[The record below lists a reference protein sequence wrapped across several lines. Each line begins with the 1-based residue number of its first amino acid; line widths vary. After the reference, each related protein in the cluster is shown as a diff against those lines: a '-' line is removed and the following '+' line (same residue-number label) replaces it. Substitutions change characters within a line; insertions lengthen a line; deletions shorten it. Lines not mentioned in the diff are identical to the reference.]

1 MCLHDHD
8 AGAVAPPAAV
18 TRRNALAGAAVLAG
32 VSAAGVAAVAP
43 SVAAS
48 GLRSGAD
55 SRRRRPVPG
64 PLVVEGG
71 TLLDPLTGKVVEDA
85 VVVLANGSV
94 LAAGTR
100 DATRGAVAAV
110 RSRAQRIDAAG
121 SWVLPGLV
129 DSHVHVNALADAAAV
144 LHAGATTARSGS
156 STFYQDVAMRPLA
169 EWAPGSVPRMRAAGV
184 FVTPELGDTVLA
196 DPALA
201 PLAALP
207 DGVQSPSDLRYL
219 TRVNVSRGV
228 DVVKTRANP
237 RAGIAEQDPTELV
250 YDQEQI
256 AAVVSAAGRAGVLCH
271 AYSEAGIDGAVRA
284 GVQSIEHG
292 VFVGE
297 ATIARMARKG
307 TYFTPTMAAITGMA
321 SSSDPILAERG
332 RQYTGL
338 PARAVRAP
346 SRRPAR
352 LDPTQQAVVDHPGG
366 PLLVLAGPGTGKTT
380 TIVEAVAARIEAGVD
395 PEQILVLTFSR
406 KAAAELRTRITGR
419 VAPTIREPL
428 ARTFHSYAYGVLRRA
443 ALLRGDAAAAA
454 ADLGRAGRR
463 GRRAAARR
471 RRGGGRRPL
480 ARRSR
485 PGAGD
490 RRASAPSC
498 ASCCCGPPSAASAP
512 PGSPPGDRSSGATTG
527 CTPRPSRTSTR
538 GSPPS
543 PPPAGAT
550 RRATTRP
557 SWSGRRS
564 PSSTAT
570 PSCCARNA
578 TGPAGCSSTSTRT
591 PTPPRSSCWS
601 CSPAAAGT
609 WSRSATPTRP
619 STPSAA
625 PSRAASSSSPTGS
638 GTPTAGPPAGC
649 RWASAGG
656 PARSCCR
663 ISRTVA
669 EGLPGPWEHRR
680 LVPVDGTDP
689 GAAEVHVFG
698 SRGGRGGLPRRRPA
712 PRAPARRRAVVADG
726 GRRPHGRRARTAA
739 PRAVLGRRPGGGVR
753 RRPAARGPA
762 GRGAAAQRAHRA
774 PAGVRLRAGGRRRRG
789 RAGRAG
795 RRGAA
800 RLAAGRGD
808 RPRPAPA
815 ASRACG
821 SRWPRRASTP
831 RSGARPWPPRWPTR
845 RCWSRC
851 PSTSPARPAAS
862 PTSSTPAGWRWPAT
876 ARPRTCSGRCGSAA
890 GWRPGGPGRAPPAG
904 RRVPSPT
911 ATWTPWWRCS
921 TPPPGF
927 VDRLPSADVR
937 AFVAHLVRAGAAR
950 RQRRRAG
957 GGGGDGPAADRARV
971 QGARV
976 GPRLRGRR
984 AGGRVARP
992 PRADVAARHRGTGRA
1007 GLRHRRHRRSTGA
1020 PSPWPRS
1027 GGCSTSPAPGPAAGW
1042 W

>member
-156 STFYQDVAMRPLA
+156 STFYQDVAMQPLA

-332 RQYTGL
+332 RQYTPVL
-338 PARAVRAP
+338 QAAVREAH
-346 SRRPAR
+346 AR
-352 LDPTQQAVVDHPGG
+352 GVTVVAGTDSFGTDVDPIGSEVR
-366 PLLVLAGPGTGKTT
+366 LL
-380 TIVEAVAARIEAGVD
+380 IEAGLPHLD
-395 PEQILVLTFSR
+395 AI
-406 KAAAELRTRITGR
+406 
-419 VAPTIREPL
+419 
-428 ARTFHSYAYGVLRRA
+428 RA
-443 ALLRGDAAAAA
+443 ATTHAARLLRWSDRVGRLVRGFAADLVVVDTNPLEDAAA
-454 ADLGRAGRR
+454 LEK
-463 GRRAAARR
+463 
-471 RRGGGRRPL
+471 
-480 ARRSR
+480 
-485 PGAGD
+485 
-490 RRASAPSC
+490 
-498 ASCCCGPPSAASAP
+498 
-512 PGSPPGDRSSGATTG
+512 
-527 CTPRPSRTSTR
+527 
-538 GSPPS
+538 
-543 PPPAGAT
+543 
-550 RRATTRP
+550 
-557 SWSGRRS
+557 
-564 PSSTAT
+564 
-570 PSCCARNA
+570 
-578 TGPAGCSSTSTRT
+578 
-591 PTPPRSSCWS
+591 
-601 CSPAAAGT
+601 
-609 WSRSATPTRP
+609 
-619 STPSAA
+619 
-625 PSRAASSSSPTGS
+625 
-638 GTPTAGPPAGC
+638 
-649 RWASAGG
+649 
-656 PARSCCR
+656 
-663 ISRTVA
+663 IKVIVA
-669 EGLPGPWEHRR
+669 QG
-680 LVPVDGTDP
+680 
-689 GAAEVHVFG
+689 
-698 SRGGRGGLPRRRPA
+698 
-712 PRAPARRRAVVADG
+712 AVV
-726 GRRPHGRRARTAA
+726 
-739 PRAVLGRRPGGGVR
+739 
-753 RRPAARGPA
+753 
-762 GRGAAAQRAHRA
+762 
-774 PAGVRLRAGGRRRRG
+774 
-789 RAGRAG
+789 
-795 RRGAA
+795 
-800 RLAAGRGD
+800 
-808 RPRPAPA
+808 
-815 ASRACG
+815 
-821 SRWPRRASTP
+821 
-831 RSGARPWPPRWPTR
+831 
-845 RCWSRC
+845 
-851 PSTSPARPAAS
+851 
-862 PTSSTPAGWRWPAT
+862 
-876 ARPRTCSGRCGSAA
+876 
-890 GWRPGGPGRAPPAG
+890 
-904 RRVPSPT
+904 
-911 ATWTPWWRCS
+911 
-921 TPPPGF
+921 
-927 VDRLPSADVR
+927 
-937 AFVAHLVRAGAAR
+937 
-950 RQRRRAG
+950 RQE
-957 GGGGDGPAADRARV
+957 P
-971 QGARV
+971 
-976 GPRLRGRR
+976 
-984 AGGRVARP
+984 
-992 PRADVAARHRGTGRA
+992 
-1007 GLRHRRHRRSTGA
+1007 
-1020 PSPWPRS
+1020 
-1027 GGCSTSPAPGPAAGW
+1027 
-1042 W
+1042 